1 MKQGTVRRTKDK
13 GPMFDQFNLEIFF
26 RGKWVP
32 FGTIGITSSSNLG
45 WQDDYRKVCQK
56 TLDRFLAGQVPD
68 A

>member
-1 MKQGTVRRTKDK
+1 
-13 GPMFDQFNLEIFF
+13 MFDQFNLEIFF